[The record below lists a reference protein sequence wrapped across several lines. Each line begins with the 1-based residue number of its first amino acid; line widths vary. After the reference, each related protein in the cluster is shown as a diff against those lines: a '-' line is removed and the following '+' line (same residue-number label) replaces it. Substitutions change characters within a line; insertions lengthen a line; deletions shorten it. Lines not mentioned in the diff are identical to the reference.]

1 MKVFLA
7 KNKYEELASRED
19 ILIVA
24 KTRKEAKLFFDD
36 EIKETLGITYL
47 SKDFK
52 ELEVKNIIVKG
63 LGISSYLK
71 NDDISSVFEVYLE
84 ITLKNYIEYCEYK
97 IVETEETYREL
108 INMFKKQNPNLIKTY
123 F

>member
-24 KTRKEAKLFFDD
+24 KTRKEAKSFFDD
-36 EIKETLGITYL
+36 EIREILGITYL

-108 INMFKKQNPNLIKTY
+108 IDMFKKQNPNLIKTY